1 MAWGKG
7 PSTSKDDFVALC
19 GKVSTNKTSSN
30 SLTLLHSKY
39 ASIWNPETIR
49 LLCDSLATNTSLEE
63 LHCTGFDFGVDG
75 CLALSAALKAN
86 STLKRLTFGHHATFT
101 DEQLEAFLSCPP
113 RFLTELDL
121 ERKNL
126 TSKSGKVLGSALA
139 HAHNVG
145 LLNVSGNALGNGG
158 FIDLLSVDG
167 IRTQPVHS
175 LLASAISITELP
187 VGFASMFANLRV
199 LNLSDNVVGADGV
212 LELARLTCDE
222 LILNNCE
229 VGDAG
234 CAALARGEPRKRLSL
249 VRNGITPLGALALAE
264 HLLRPHSRTLQYLN
278 LSHNT
283 ALGDSG
289 LDRIAQNL
297 LAPAPAPASP
307 LVLDVGYCNGTK
319 IPHAFLTHLD
329 GLNFGGNGPML
340 VDELVVGVVE
350 TRLTCRVSTLGI
362 TGTGLTDIA
371 RLFQALHVSTALS
384 VLECGGI
391 PMTAEDR
398 AALEHLNEANPGLD
412 VAVDRGEEGGPAPT

>member
-19 GKVSTNKTSSN
+19 AKISTNKTSSN

-39 ASIWNPETIR
+39 ASIWNPETIL
-49 LLCDSLATNTSLEE
+49 LLCNSLAKNTSLEE

-75 CLALSAALKAN
+75 CLALGVALKAN
-86 STLKRLTFGHHATFT
+86 TTLKRLTFGHHATFT

-113 RFLTELDL
+113 KFLLELDL

-126 TSKSGKVLGSALA
+126 TSKSGKVLGNALA
-139 HAHNVG
+139 QNHQIKV
-145 LLNVSGNALGNGG
+145 LNVSGNALGNGG
-158 FIDLLSVDG
+158 FSDLLTVDG
-167 IRTQPVHS
+167 IYTQPIQS
-175 LLASAISITELP
+175 LLASAIAITALP
-187 VGFASMFANLRV
+187 VGFASMFANLVV
-199 LNLSDNVVGADGV
+199 LNLSDNVVGADGM
-212 LELARLTCDE
+212 LELAKLKCDE

-229 VGDAG
+229 VGDVG
-234 CAALARGEPRKRLSL
+234 CMTLARGEPRKRLSL
-249 VRNGITPLGALALAE
+249 VRNSITPLGVLVLAE
-264 HLLRPHSRTLQYLN
+264 NLLRPHARTLQYLN

-289 LDRIAQNL
+289 LDKIAQNL
-297 LAPAPAPASP
+297 TTHISP
-307 LVLDVGYCNGTK
+307 LILDVGYCNGTK

-340 VDELVVGVVE
+340 VDELITGVIE

-398 AALEHLNEANPGLD
+398 QALEHLNQANPDLD
-412 VAVDRGEEGGPAPT
+412 VAVDRGEEGGPPPTQ